1 MKKYI
6 CLFMILTTLISAFF
20 IGCQKNTNQLEK
32 VDIIVNSE
40 NETIDKNTNSVSV
53 NFTVNNNSNKYIVV
67 SYFDDVYGESYL
79 TVDEAPYTIIEPQ
92 STNPDFGYGYEYS
105 NQKEYEEIIS
115 KINKEYHPKQAY
127 CQKNIYFFHTREGT
141 FPASSIISNT
151 SMAAIASTTG
161 TARGTTHGS

>member
-1 MKKYI
+1 M
-6 CLFMILTTLISAFF
+6 
-20 IGCQKNTNQLEK
+20 EK

-79 TVDEAPYTIIEPQ
+79 TVDEAPYTIIEQQ

-105 NQKEYEEIIS
+105 KQKEYEEIIS
-115 KINKEYHPKQAY
+115 KI
-127 CQKNIYFFHTREGT
+127 
-141 FPASSIISNT
+141 
-151 SMAAIASTTG
+151 
-161 TARGTTHGS
+161 